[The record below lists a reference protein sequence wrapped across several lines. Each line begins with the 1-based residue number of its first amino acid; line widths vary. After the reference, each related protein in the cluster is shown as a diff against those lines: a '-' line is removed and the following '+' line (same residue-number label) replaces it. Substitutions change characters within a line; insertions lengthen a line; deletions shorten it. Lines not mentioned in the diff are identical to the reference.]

1 MNNLWR
7 RIIVA
12 IVLALAVCG
21 MHWTAAAGTWYE
33 IHGYHSGPGQERN
46 TNLIISLCL
55 VSHLLQVNYAP
66 LISTSA

>member
-1 MNNLWR
+1 
-7 RIIVA
+7 
-12 IVLALAVCG
+12 VCG